1 MEPTSTRSRL
11 LDAAATVFLAHG
23 FTAASMDM
31 VRQEAGVSN
40 GSLYHHFPT
49 KAQLADALYAH
60 ILRDF
65 HATLLPPIAGR
76 ATAQS
81 AEKGVKGLI
90 RTYIQWVLQ
99 HPQSARLLHELR
111 RSGDI
116 SSGAGEAEAAVK
128 AETDATNASAFAA
141 LTAWIAQRVEA
152 GDMRAM
158 PFHVWM
164 ALVFSPAM
172 SLTQRWISQPQPTVA
187 PKVRAALEHAAWMA
201 VAA

>member
-1 MEPTSTRSRL
+1 
-11 LDAAATVFLAHG
+11 
-23 FTAASMDM
+23 MDM

-65 HATLLPPIAGR
+65 HAALLPPISGR
-76 ATAQS
+76 ASTQT

-99 HPQSARLLHELR
+99 HPQSARLLHVLR
-111 RSGDI
+111 RNGDA
-116 SSGAGEAEAAVK
+116 SQGAEGPGEAERDAVN
-128 AETDATNASAFAA
+128 AEAFAA

-158 PFHVWM
+158 PFHLWM

-172 SLTQRWISQPQPTVA
+172 SLTQRWIGQPQPTVA